1 MTARAGTGRRPEGRA
16 NGGRRG
22 GLLPALAAL
31 APGLWF
37 LLFFLVPLAFVWVF
51 SFGRQQGLVDI
62 GIVWTLDNYLRALDP
77 LYLEIMLRSIW
88 LAALTAAVSLAI
100 GLPVAVGI
108 AFAPA
113 RWRPLLLLAVVLPFL
128 TNLLIRTYALIAVLR
143 TGGYVNSALGWAAER
158 LGLPFEPLPLLY
170 NDAAVVVGLVYVHM
184 PFMVLPLYAA
194 LVRMDRSLVE
204 AALDLGASRARAF
217 WTVVAPAAMPGV
229 IAGTVLVFIPALGS
243 YLTPDLLGGA
253 DSQMI
258 ANVIERQFKR
268 ANDWPFGA
276 ALSLLLVYAA
286 FGILALRP
294 AIASRRERT
303 P

>member
-1 MTARAGTGRRPEGRA
+1 MTAKAGTGHRPDGKHGKRRESLSAG
-16 NGGRRG
+16 
-22 GLLPALAAL
+22 LAAL
-31 APGLWF
+31 GPGLWF
-37 LLFFLVPLAFVWVF
+37 LLFFLAPLAFVWVF
-51 SFGRQQGLVDI
+51 SFGRQAGLVDI
-62 GIVWTLDNYLRALDP
+62 EIVWTLDNYLRALDP
-77 LYLEIMLRSIW
+77 LYLDILLRSIR
-88 LAALTAAVSLAI
+88 LAGLTAVISLVL

-113 RWRPLLLLAVVLPFL
+113 RWKPALLLLVVLPFL

-143 TGGYVNSALGWAAER
+143 SGGYVNAVLGWAAGG

-184 PFMVLPLYAA
+184 PFAVLPIYAA
-194 LVRMDRSLVE
+194 LERMDRAPVE
-204 AALDLGASRARAF
+204 AALDLGASRLRAF
-217 WTVVAPAAMPGV
+217 WTVVMPAALPGLF
-229 IAGTVLVFIPALGS
+229 AGAVLVFIPALGS

-276 ALSLLLVYAA
+276 ALSLLLIYAA
-286 FGILALRP
+286 FGALALGP
-294 AIASRRERT
+294 ALAARRRRMR
-303 P
+303 

>member
-1 MTARAGTGRRPEGRA
+1 MTAGAGTGRRPERQR
-16 NGGRRG
+16 GRRRA
-22 GLLPALAAL
+22 GLLPGFAAL
-31 APGLWF
+31 GSGLWF
-37 LLFFLVPLAFVWVF
+37 LLFFLAPLAFVWVF
-51 SFGRQQGLVDI
+51 SFGRQEGLVDI
-62 GIVWTLDNYLRALDP
+62 ELAWTLDNYLRALDP
-77 LYLEIMLRSIW
+77 LYLDILLRSIW
-88 LAALTAAVSLAI
+88 LAGLTAAVSLAL

-113 RWRPLLLLAVVLPFL
+113 RWKPLLLLLVALPFL

-143 TGGYVNSALGWAAER
+143 TKGYVNAVLGWAAEW

-170 NDAAVVVGLVYVHM
+170 NDAAVVIGLVYVHM

-194 LVRMDRSLVE
+194 LERMDRSLIE

-217 WTVVAPAAMPGV
+217 WTVVVPAALPGV
-229 IAGTVLVFIPALGS
+229 FAGTILVFIPALGS

-276 ALSLLLVYAA
+276 ALSLLLIYAA
-286 FGILALRP
+286 FGTLALRP
-294 AIASRRERT
+294 ALARRWRG
-303 P
+303 PR